1 MKYWIL
7 FLLVLVNVY
16 SVEFEVIQETG
27 DSRNRYDLVFIGD
40 RYFEG
45 EMQEYA
51 EDVNDI
57 WFGLIKDYAFWNRY
71 KNFFNVYRLDAISV
85 ESNPEEIRDPGNS
98 YLGLDFIKGIRVGW
112 SQMWNR
118 NLELFNQ
125 LGVGHDSTI
134 ILTKRGYNLGTALM
148 FPGKDHI
155 GVGISVSF
163 PKLSIVNHEMGHI
176 LSLAADE
183 YLNQSN
189 FLTMRAPNF
198 AKTAEIAYEKW
209 GHWIGYTDP
218 YTKFEIKEPFKR
230 KGTNY
235 FVPTESNGIMHHDNT
250 GDFHAVNREKMIL
263 GMYNWLNPIDSFT
276 ENNTTITSDTILEI
290 NVIDPEVISVA
301 WILDDQIISR
311 SNTLELEK
319 FNLKEG
325 SIVYGCAWDT
335 TLNSDYK
342 TNDRGGWVRKDDDN
356 LTYQIMSWGISNQK
370 KPYLGSNNPNI
381 LKILLDSTIVTEFI
395 KSDNP
400 DNEVLNKNN
409 KIIEQVETKELNV
422 EIEELKIQIER
433 KLEEL
438 KIQIESKNEKF
449 ISSRFYNSLV
459 KINENNWV
467 DAGFFGIL
475 CIFDNGWGYHVKHG
489 WIYIAEDSENSA
501 LWFWS
506 ESKEDW
512 MWANEEFRSYF
523 YSNNLKDWIYIN

>member
-16 SVEFEVIQETG
+16 SIEFEVIQETG

-85 ESNPEEIRDPGNS
+85 ENNLEEIRDPVNS
-98 YLGLDFIKGIRVGW
+98 YLGLDFIKGVRPGW

-118 NLELFNQ
+118 NLELFKK

-134 ILTKRGYNLGTALM
+134 VLTNRWYNLGTALM
-148 FPGKDHI
+148 HPGQDHI
-155 GVGISVSF
+155 GIGISVSSAE
-163 PKLSIVNHEMGHI
+163 LSIVNHEMGHI

-183 YLNQSN
+183 YLNQAN
-189 FLTMRAPNF
+189 FLTLRAPNF
-198 AKTAEIAYEKW
+198 AKTAEIGYEKW

-276 ENNTTITSDTILEI
+276 ENNTTITSDKILEI

-311 SNTLELEK
+311 SNTLELDV
-319 FNLKEG
+319 FNIKEG
-325 SIVYGCAWDT
+325 SIIYGCAWDT
-335 TLNSDYK
+335 ALNSDYK

-356 LTYQIMSWGISNQK
+356 LTYQIISWEISGQK
-370 KPYLGSNNPNI
+370 KQYSGSENPNI
-381 LKILLDSTIVTEFI
+381 LKILLDNTLKTEF
-395 KSDNP
+395 KKADTPN
-400 DNEVLNKNN
+400 NEVSNN
-409 KIIEQVETKELNV
+409 NNIEQVQTEESKVLIQS
-422 EIEELKIQIER
+422 EIEELKV
-433 KLEEL
+433 
-438 KIQIESKNEKF
+438 QIESENEKF
-449 ISSRFYNSLV
+449 ISSRFHNNLI

-475 CIFDNGWGYHVKHG
+475 RVFDNGWGYHVNHG
-489 WIYIAEDSENSA
+489 WIYIAEDTEDFS

-506 ESKEDW
+506 ESMKDW
-512 MWANEEFRSYF
+512 MWVTEEFPSYF
-523 YSNNLKDWIYIN
+523 YSNNLGDWIYIN